1 MLTVVV
7 IVLLYLTL
15 PAGILYL
22 CKKIP
27 VLNKI
32 GAIVLAYIIGLIA
45 GNSGILPEEFQQ
57 VQEELTTITIPL
69 ALPLLLFSA
78 NVKSWLGMART
89 TFLSMILGV
98 AGLIIMVI
106 TGFFIFGN
114 EMDETW
120 KIAGMLVGVY
130 TGGTPNLASIQT
142 ALEVDNAVY
151 IITHTYDMV
160 LSAVFLLFVISVG
173 QRFIGFFLR
182 PFPKEMK
189 TTNVQDPL
197 TAGNTGYEN
206 IFSKPIL
213 KPLLIAFLAAVIIFA
228 IGGLSSM
235 LVPESFSTMTA
246 ILVITTLGIAASLI
260 PNLNQAEKTF
270 EAGMYFILI
279 FSIAVA
285 SMADIKSFQ
294 HMAPQLF
301 YYISYVLFGTLILHI
316 GLSKLFKVDTDTLL
330 VTSTALI
337 CSPPF
342 VPMVAGALK
351 NRQVVL
357 SGLSIGIIGY
367 AVGNYLGIA
376 IAYLLK

>member
-114 EMDETW
+114 QLDETW

-160 LSAVFLLFVISVG
+160 LSALFLLFVISVG
-173 QRFIGFFLR
+173 QRILGFFLL
-182 PFPKEMK
+182 PFPEELKK
-189 TTNVQDPL
+189 TNVQDPL
-197 TAGNTGYEN
+197 TAGNTGYEQ
-206 IFSKPIL
+206 IFSRQVL
-213 KPLLIAFLAAVIIFA
+213 KPLLMAFLAAVVIFG
-228 IGGLSSM
+228 IGGLSSI

-260 PNLNQAEKTF
+260 PVLNQTEKTF

-279 FSIAVA
+279 FSLAVA
-285 SMADIKSFQ
+285 SMADLRSFQ
-294 HMAPQLF
+294 HMSPHLF
-301 YYISYVLFGTLILHI
+301 YYISYVLIGTLFLHI
-316 GLSKLFKVDTDTLL
+316 VLSKIFRIDTDTLL

-351 NRQVVL
+351 NRQIVL